1 MPPKRPPL
9 CLDWPAIDLDY
20 SKSPVAIPGLSDAA
34 AMLHL
39 RFLLREER
47 VLARAL
53 GSSWD
58 VYGRMR
64 DAGFGVG
71 SARTSGSA
79 VAPRPQNRLELGS
92 VRSASFLDVST

>member
-1 MPPKRPPL
+1 
-9 CLDWPAIDLDY
+9 
-20 SKSPVAIPGLSDAA
+20 
-34 AMLHL
+34 L

-47 VLARAL
+47 LLARAL

-58 VYGRMR
+58 VWRRMR

-71 SARTSGSA
+71 SARASGSA
-79 VAPRPQNRLELGS
+79 VASRPQNRLELGS